1 MPPTWDSSKY
11 WKIRDTHWRL
21 DKHNEDEGEDAIMGQ
36 STKMLEDGM
45 QCKDL
50 GKVRNDVE
58 DLLGLRGEL
67 ELEVGKWGLLLVS

>member
-1 MPPTWDSSKY
+1 
-11 WKIRDTHWRL
+11 
-21 DKHNEDEGEDAIMGQ
+21 MGQ